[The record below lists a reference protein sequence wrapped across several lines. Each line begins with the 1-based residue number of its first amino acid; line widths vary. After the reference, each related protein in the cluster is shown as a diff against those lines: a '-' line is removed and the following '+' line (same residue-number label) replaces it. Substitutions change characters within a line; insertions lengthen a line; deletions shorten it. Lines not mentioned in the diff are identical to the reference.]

1 MTQRTQKIDV
11 QRQAQ
16 VAAAGSRWVAPA
28 FVAGL
33 ILLLA
38 GPWFT
43 GQHTVGWIL
52 IACSVAPFAIFFG
65 ILLVVVIVLA
75 LIGVADYAQ
84 KRRRLKRR
92 AADRGRR
99 QR

>member
-1 MTQRTQKIDV
+1 
-11 QRQAQ
+11 
-16 VAAAGSRWVAPA
+16 
-28 FVAGL
+28 
-33 ILLLA
+33 
-38 GPWFT
+38 
-43 GQHTVGWIL
+43 L

>member
-1 MTQRTQKIDV
+1 
-11 QRQAQ
+11 
-16 VAAAGSRWVAPA
+16 
-28 FVAGL
+28 
-33 ILLLA
+33 
-38 GPWFT
+38 
-43 GQHTVGWIL
+43 VGD
-52 IACSVAPFAIFFG
+52 ARVHRGVAPFAIFFG